1 MVDTAGREGGL
12 PTAEAAM
19 EAATEDTAEDMGEA
33 ASAAVTVLEACPS
46 CSPRFHRRSTR
57 RCPRLSTCRPRR
69 RLEAGEEQLEA
80 SRESATGVLQFF
92 RELGFFQFFRNF
104 IFQVR
109 TRRAFAELLPQR
121 PSEGLG
127 DNYEEKFWR
136 MNEAMNI

>member
-1 MVDTAGREGGL
+1 MEEDTGVEDSAVDTAGREGGL

-57 RCPRLSTCRPRR
+57 RFPRLSTCRPRR
-69 RLEAGEEQLEA
+69 RREEEQLEVN
-80 SRESATGVLQFF
+80 RESATGVLQFIENEDF
-92 RELGFFQFFRNF
+92 FSFLGIF

-109 TRRAFAELLPQR
+109 ARRAYAELLSQR
-121 PSEGLG
+121 PGEGLG
-127 DNYEEKFWR
+127 GDY
-136 MNEAMNI
+136 